1 MTNSVNQITGSYL
14 SSKLGTR
21 EDMARYAQGWDRI
34 FGAKEIV
41 AGPQSTLYDRYYLQM
56 EAEYLD
62 RLEEEA
68 EKRYDNLKM
77 DTLKSDALKSDTN
90 KEE

>member
-34 FGAKEIV
+34 FGAKKEV
-41 AGPQSTLYDRYYLQM
+41 GEAPQPTPMTDITF
-56 EAEYLD
+56 
-62 RLEEEA
+62 
-68 EKRYDNLKM
+68 KRKM
-77 DTLKSDALKSDTN
+77 NT
-90 KEE
+90 

>member
-1 MTNSVNQITGSYL
+1 MTDQLNPHTGSYL

-34 FGAKEIV
+34 FGAKNKENV
-41 AGPQSTLYDRYYLQM
+41 TVTDSSVMNTLYDRYYIQA
-56 EAEYLD
+56 ENEYLD
-62 RLEEEA
+62 KLEEEA
-68 EKRYDNLKM
+68 EKGYDVKNE
-77 DTLKSDALKSDTN
+77 TY

>member
-1 MTNSVNQITGSYL
+1 MTDQLNPHTGSYL

-34 FGAKEIV
+34 FGAKNKENV
-41 AGPQSTLYDRYYLQM
+41 TVTDNSVMNTLYDRYYIQA
-56 EAEYLD
+56 ENEYLNK
-62 RLEEEA
+62 LEEEA
-68 EKRYDNLKM
+68 DKRYDVKNE
-77 DTLKSDALKSDTN
+77 TY